1 MMRRFGEDVSGSR
14 LAFIALL
21 LTSWASGAV
30 VAQDIWK
37 TSSGKSVA
45 GVPVGVG
52 YDQASREQA
61 FIFEVDGKK
70 TVRVP
75 KSAFSD
81 SAAEEIEAAIKVNG
95 KKRAVE
101 RDVKKKKQE
110 EEAAKKSQEDMK
122 RQQEE
127 QRRKE
132 EEWNSQKFV
141 DSKGR
146 EWTREEINKYNDAIW
161 LEIDRAKM
169 KHADRGLGESEPLGA
184 MLEKGNGVLGGL
196 QQFAN
201 EGFPCARQGSG
212 VVYQSIGQFMD
223 HVGRANGKNVELL
236 FEYTDAERFL
246 LMFPDGRLRTAEQMW
261 NEALLGNWPAIRA
274 QPAANVTPAR

>member
-1 MMRRFGEDVSGSR
+1 MTWRVDGNVSISCI
-14 LAFIALL
+14 AFFALF
-21 LTSWASGAV
+21 LTSWASADV

-37 TSSGKSVA
+37 TSSGTHVA

-95 KKRAVE
+95 VRRASQ
-101 RDVKKKKQE
+101 RDAKKKKQE
-110 EEAAKKSQEDMK
+110 WEAAKKSQEDIVRK
-122 RQQEE
+122 QQE

-146 EWTREEINKYNDAIW
+146 EWTREEVIKFNDVIW

-169 KHADRGLGESEPLGA
+169 KHADRGLGDSEPLGA
-184 MLEKGNGVLGGL
+184 RLEKGNGVLGGL
-196 QQFAN
+196 KQFSE
-201 EGFPCARQGSG
+201 EGFPCMREGSG
-212 VVYQSIGQFMD
+212 FVYESIGQYMD

-236 FEYTDAERFL
+236 FEYTDAERYL
-246 LMFPDGRLRTAEQMW
+246 IMFPDGSLRTTEEMW
-261 NEALLGNWPAIRA
+261 NEALLGNWPAKRL
-274 QPAANVTPAR
+274 QPAVIPAR